1 MIRARVISGGKVEGE
16 VLLTR
21 DAISFLGSV
30 DPASG
35 TIIETGHELF
45 GRKISGRVLV
55 FPHGKGST
63 VGSYVIYQLKKRGL
77 APLGMINQNS
87 EPIVALGAI
96 ISEIP
101 LLDRPSIDLFEVLK
115 DGDRIILD
123 GDRGV
128 IEIVDQR
135 SQVHQS

>member
-1 MIRARVISGGKVEGE
+1 LIKARVISGGKAEGE
-16 VLLTR
+16 VLLTH

-30 DPASG
+30 DPLTG
-35 TIIETGHELF
+35 IVIEKGHELF
-45 GRKISGRVLV
+45 GRKISGRVLI

-77 APLGMINQNS
+77 APVAMINQNS

-96 ISEIP
+96 ISGIP
-101 LLDRPSIDLFEVLK
+101 LLDKPSIDLFEVLK

-128 IEIVDQR
+128 IELADR
-135 SQVHQS
+135 